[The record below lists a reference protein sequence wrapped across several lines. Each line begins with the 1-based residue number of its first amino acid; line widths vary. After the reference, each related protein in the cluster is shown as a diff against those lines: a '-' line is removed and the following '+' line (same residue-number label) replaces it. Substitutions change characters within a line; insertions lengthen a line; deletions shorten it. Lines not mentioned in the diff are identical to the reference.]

1 MIKEVF
7 NCNSVNKSKV
17 STTLV
22 TFYLVGGGGL
32 SDSEAWRDVTP
43 VVQCVPDPL
52 ELLALVGVWQG
63 DDIFPLLLLLCR
75 AARAA
80 SSPVDWNQTFTYLTS
95 ICTSVLIHW

>member
-1 MIKEVF
+1 M
-7 NCNSVNKSKV
+7 
-17 STTLV
+17 
-22 TFYLVGGGGL
+22 

-63 DDIFPLLLLLCR
+63 DDIFPPLLLLCR